1 MNAKKSDGIPNE
13 LARELSAWVN
23 SWVPVWEK
31 KSKSEK
37 TADTPDKKQETK
49 EEM

>member
-1 MNAKKSDGIPNE
+1 MNDKKSEGIPNE

-31 KSKSEK
+31 KAKSEK
-37 TADTPDKKQETK
+37 TPSAPDKKQESK
-49 EEM
+49 DKV